1 MRRKRAAML
10 VESMLEVLASI
21 GLPLEN
27 LSARMRIRIAEA
39 ALAVTDIRT
48 AFSEAKSREEG
59 AFLTTRK
66 IIDFENKYLGEN
78 VSPGSYDDIRRRH
91 LQPLIFAGLIVNS
104 ASLETQATNNPTRA
118 YAASPEFSALLRS
131 FSTDRWACA
140 LEEFR
145 KANGERMSALAR
157 GVDSR
162 SVPVHLPSGR
172 ELSLSPG
179 EHNQLQRDIIEVFLP
194 RFGFGAEVLY
204 LGDSNDRF
212 LHLDDKRLSELHFF
226 ALEHEELPD
235 VVAYSASHNLL
246 FLIEAVHSCGPMSAV
261 RVAKLMGKLHGVSA
275 NVVLVSAFESRRT
288 FRRFVADIA
297 WETEVWIADDPEH
310 MIHFNGWKF
319 LEIHKREGRSS
330 KKGSL
335 LKGKV
340 K

>member
-1 MRRKRAAML
+1 MRKKRAAVL
-10 VESMLEVLASI
+10 VESMLEVLTSI

-39 ALAVTDIRT
+39 ALAVADIRT
-48 AFSEAKSREEG
+48 SFAEAKSQEEG
-59 AFLTTRK
+59 VFLTTRK
-66 IIDFENKYLGEN
+66 IIDFENKHLGEN

-118 YAASPEFSALLRS
+118 YAATPEFSALLRC
-131 FSTDRWACA
+131 FNTDGWADA
-140 LEEFR
+140 LEVFR
-145 KANGERMSALAR
+145 KVNGERISALAR
-157 GVDSR
+157 DVDSR
-162 SVPVHLPSGR
+162 LIPVRLPSGR
-172 ELSLSPG
+172 ELPLSPG
-179 EHNQLQRDIIEVFLP
+179 EHNRLQRDIIEEFLP

-204 LGDSNDRF
+204 LGDSSDKF

-261 RVAKLMGKLHGVSA
+261 RVAKLTGKLHEVSA

-288 FRRFVADIA
+288 FRKFVADIA
-297 WETEVWIADDPEH
+297 WETEVWIADDPDH

-319 LEIHKREGRSS
+319 LEMHKRKGRRSD
-330 KKGSL
+330 KGSL
-335 LKGKV
+335 LKGKI